1 MAARHKGDTKSG
13 DRQSNKRE
21 LRPYG
26 SLYAHSPFRRDASC
40 YYLCG
45 QCALRYLNVTWF
57 STENVGACMGLGPR
71 RRLPSPGYVTGV
83 RFEVNETKV
92 VLIPQRYLLS
102 YD

>member
-57 STENVGACMGLGPR
+57 STENVGAHATVLSGGRFIKNSSCYLNFIV
-71 RRLPSPGYVTGV
+71 STGTV
-83 RFEVNETKV
+83 DR
-92 VLIPQRYLLS
+92 
-102 YD
+102 